1 MFNFFFAKIH
11 KKNKISAR
19 ISEIFMYFCRY
30 ILPQKARR
38 AQRVGVTFME

>member
-19 ISEIFMYFCRY
+19 ISEIIIIFANAFF
-30 ILPQKARR
+30 RR
-38 AQRVGVTFME
+38 KPDGLSGWV